1 MYDEKIDG
9 FLSLAMDQTP
19 SERLNNPDFAENQND
34 LVEVIVKYSGD
45 LSSLRQA
52 HPNWNILELLNEYAI
67 IKLPITE
74 VELLASDPRI
84 IYIELSKRLY
94 FQVEQGRSASCMNAV
109 QTDPMRPA
117 SNTNL
122 NGEGVLV
129 AILDSGIDFS
139 HPDFRNEDGSTRI
152 SVLWDQT
159 AISVP
164 DATTDDFSMSADGDN
179 DLFSIYESQ
188 FGGQIY
194 TREQINEALTSN
206 PSLVP
211 EFDRSGHGTHVAGI
225 AAGNGAASGGRNR
238 GVAYR
243 SELVIVKLGS
253 PSASDFPRTTQ
264 LMSAVDFSIRYAMS
278 IGRPIAINIS
288 IGNNYGSHSGTSLLE
303 TYLSSAANIW
313 KSSIVVGSGNEA
325 AQRIHTSGRL
335 GTDSEMIELAVASY
349 EPGFAIQLWKNYV
362 DNFTIELQTPTN
374 TPPIRLPVVPGIHRI
389 KTSGAN
395 LRIFFGGPSPY
406 QPFQEIY
413 IELLPADGNLY
424 LLSGIWTFTLIPESI
439 KDGTYD
445 FWLPAGGII
454 SPATGFLQPTPST
467 TLTIPST
474 AENVIS
480 VGAYDSRSNTP
491 ASFSGRGYTWQY
503 HQAKPDLVAPGVNIL
518 SCAPDGLYTTRT
530 GTSMAAP
537 FVTGSAAL
545 LMQWGILLGNDP
557 YLYGNKI
564 KAYLWKGARPLP
576 AQSVYPNPQ
585 LGWGALCLAGS
596 IP

>member
-1 MYDEKIDG
+1 MYDEKIEG
-9 FLSLAMDQTP
+9 LLSLAMEQTP
-19 SERLNNPDFAENQND
+19 SERLNNPDFAETKND
-34 LVEVIVKYSGD
+34 LVEVIVKYSGG
-45 LSSLRQA
+45 LASLRQA
-52 HPNWNILELLNEYAI
+52 NPNWNILELLSEYAI

-74 VELLASDPRI
+74 VDLLASDPGI
-84 IYIELSKRLY
+84 IYIELSKHLY
-94 FQVEQGRSASCMNAV
+94 FEVEQGRSASCMTAV
-109 QTDPMRPA
+109 QTDPTRPA

-129 AILDSGIDFS
+129 AILDSGIDFT

-152 SVLWDQT
+152 LVLWDQT
-159 AISVP
+159 AVP
-164 DATTDDFSMSADGDN
+164 ITDRNAFDDNALFATYT
-179 DLFSIYESQ
+179 SQ
-188 FGGQIY
+188 FGGRIY
-194 TREQINEALTSN
+194 SREQINEALSSD

-264 LMSAVDFSIRYAMS
+264 LMSAVDFSIRYALS

-303 TYLSSAANIW
+303 TYLSSAGNIW
-313 KSSIVVGSGNEA
+313 KNSIVVGSGNEA
-325 AQRIHTSGRL
+325 AQRIHTSGKL
-335 GTDSEMIELAVASY
+335 KTGPEIVELAVASY

-362 DNFTIELQTPTN
+362 DTFTIELQTPTN

-389 KTSGAN
+389 RTGSAN
-395 LRIFFGGPSPY
+395 LRVFFGEPSPY
-406 QPFQEIY
+406 QPFQEIFL
-413 IELLPADGNLY
+413 ELLPADGNLY
-424 LLSGIWTFTLIPESI
+424 LPSGIWTFTLIPESI

-491 ASFSGRGYTWQY
+491 ASFSGRGFTWQY
-503 HQAKPDLVAPGVNIL
+503 DQAKPDLVAPGVNIL
-518 SCAPDGLYTTRT
+518 SCAPGGLYTTRT

-585 LGWGALCLAGS
+585 LGWGALCLADS
-596 IP
+596 FPNLTL